1 MSNNEVRCLHRKN
14 PIALIRTGLCIGM
27 PGLKGIGYFIIAHA
41 YIISYVQV
49 HAKYI
54 LFLDVATGSA
64 TGIG

>member
-49 HAKYI
+49 HA
-54 LFLDVATGSA
+54 
-64 TGIG
+64 